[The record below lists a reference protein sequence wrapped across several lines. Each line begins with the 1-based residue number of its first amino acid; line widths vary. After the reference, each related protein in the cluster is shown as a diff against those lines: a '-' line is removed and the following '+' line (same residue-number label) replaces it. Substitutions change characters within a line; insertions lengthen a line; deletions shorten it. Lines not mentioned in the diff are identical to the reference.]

1 MRDFMNKNSKLVK
14 IILSIGLIAVLLSSV
29 IGLNILIQRHA
40 TVIEKQNQ
48 EKATRL
54 NIAVVNEDTSVVSE
68 NETYNLGA
76 SYVKNIE
83 RDNSHNWSVVSR
95 GTADSG
101 LDSGEYQLAIYIPSN
116 FSSKILDINS
126 PAVEKTIVGYKV
138 NANGN
143 LQVESEANKKAKDI
157 VADLNSQLVDMYIA
171 SILSNLYTAQQNV
184 ETVANS
190 QGENI
195 AQFENDL
202 HPASTAFPNT
212 LPALVSLS
220 NNAVTT
226 NSSLVSSLSSYS
238 TLYAG
243 LQSGQN
249 DFGKNLTTLIEQR
262 SADKLSYAAF
272 VAALMDMGNN
282 VLSKQTAAMIQQ
294 LQDQQAALTTSI
306 GQSANDK
313 TKEPASGYAQTI
325 ATVDGQITELLKQ
338 MANSKK
344 KLQAKTEQIDV
355 LAEEILKEFYKDK
368 PNLDELTVQDMVS
381 DSSTF
386 KVIASDY
393 SNQVNQLII
402 QSLNQLPSL
411 DAVALS
417 SQLNLLGDKS
427 SGIQFDA
434 NVAKYYE
441 KSYVPN
447 TVLKDRLDKAYTR
460 LQTVSTA
467 KSTSSSTPT
476 EAEIT
481 VSNPTGLI
489 LQSWKVIDD
498 TTGTATT
505 LAANETTKIDL
516 SHAYRFEF
524 QLEVPVVSSPAPN
537 PGDATAPVDSG
548 TPAPASAI
556 SVMTLQGKPIAT
568 TATTTEEEYR
578 LASVEYASVVQEVI
592 DAYNNAGRLLNLY
605 HPDGT
610 TSNLTAQ
617 FLKQPAK
624 AYLLSL
630 IKKGVAGSFE
640 VYKKEIENDAELTKA
655 VDNLEAN
662 RDSLTTKYVEV
673 QKTNNQLSQDVSNAV
688 ALVDNLKQQSQDL
701 QKLESQYSQGSNQ
714 TDSGL
719 TNLSSSLQSLMSMTQ
734 GVADSS
740 EANTKQAESVN
751 ATFESFNKVAE
762 DAKTSAD
769 TLSTEADRLLTSF
782 KDEMAK
788 TQDFATSF
796 EAVFANAY
804 KDGVPNEAL
813 LEFMSSPVI
822 SEASSVKKTA
832 NAYRPFT
839 WILLLE
845 VITLFTAYLFA
856 THNLVKKMED
866 RFKTNRWDDTD
877 VMNVT
882 VLTVLALAIGLV
894 LGIVSSQQLQVESGL
909 VPTWIFVIVLFSIV
923 LVQGQYFL
931 LKNFKSIGM
940 GFILYTMISFVYLSS
955 ALGITATLKG
965 LPATLKSFNILSILE
980 NQLFAYFDGHTVGVG
995 LLVILFVVAI
1005 VLNIINIFVNLPVFL
1020 QKRNG
1025 EEIHA

>member
-29 IGLNILIQRHA
+29 IGLNVLVQKHS
-40 TVIEKQNQ
+40 TVAEKQNQ

-54 NIAVVNEDTSVVSE
+54 NIALVNEDTSVMSE

-83 RDNSHNWSVVSR
+83 RDDSHNWSVVSR

-101 LDSGEYQLAIYIPSN
+101 LNSGEYQLAIYIPSN

-126 PAVEKTIVGYKV
+126 PAVEKTIVSYKV

-184 ETVANS
+184 ETVASS

-202 HPASTAFPNT
+202 HPVSIAFPNT
-212 LPALVSLS
+212 LPTLVSLS
-220 NNAVTT
+220 NNAVTS
-226 NSSLVSSLSSYS
+226 NSTLVSSLSSYS
-238 TLYAG
+238 VLYDG
-243 LQSGQN
+243 LQSGQS
-249 DFGKNLTTLIEQR
+249 DLGKSLSTLIEQR
-262 SADKLSYAAF
+262 ASDKISYSAF

-393 SNQVNQLII
+393 SNQVNQLIT

-411 DAVALS
+411 DSAAFS
-417 SQLNLLGDKS
+417 SKLNLLEDKS
-427 SGIQFDA
+427 SSIQFDA
-434 NVAKYYE
+434 ELAKHYGV
-441 KSYVPN
+441 SHVPN
-447 TVLKDRLDKAYTR
+447 TPLQEHLDNAYKK
-460 LQTVSTA
+460 LQEKTTA
-467 KSTSSSTPT
+467 KNSTTSVPQ
-476 EAEIT
+476 EAEII
-481 VSNPTGLI
+481 VSNPTGLT
-489 LQSWKVIDD
+489 LLSWKVIDD
-498 TTGTATT
+498 TTGASTT
-505 LAANETTKIDL
+505 LAANEVTKIDL

-524 QLEVPVVSSPAPN
+524 QFEAPVVISSAPSN
-537 PGDATAPVDSG
+537 PV
-548 TPAPASAI
+548 
-556 SVMTLQGKPIAT
+556 SVMTIQGKPIAT

-578 LASVEYASVVQEVI
+578 LASVEYASVVQEVV

-640 VYKKEIENDAELTKA
+640 VYKEEIENDAELTKA

-751 ATFESFNKVAE
+751 ATFESFNKAAE

-856 THNLVKKMED
+856 THNLVRKMED